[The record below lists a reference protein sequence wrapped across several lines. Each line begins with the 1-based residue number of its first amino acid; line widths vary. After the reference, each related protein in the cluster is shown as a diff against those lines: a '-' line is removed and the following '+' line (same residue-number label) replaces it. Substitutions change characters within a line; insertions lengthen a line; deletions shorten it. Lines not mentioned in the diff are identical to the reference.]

1 MNQLNFTTRSLR
13 KSRGYLSKACR
24 SPKGRKKGT
33 NGSNNQKIGNV
44 AQQTNQD
51 QGTKQEQLVN
61 NKPKNWQP
69 FHNRQIDKGTIQ
81 KQAINI
87 KNKEQKFD

>member
-1 MNQLNFTTRSLR
+1 MDIGAKLVVPQ
-13 KSRGYLSKACR
+13 KEG
-24 SPKGRKKGT
+24 KKKPM
-33 NGSNNQKIGNV
+33 GSNNQKIGNL

-51 QGTKQEQLVN
+51 QGTKQEQLIN

-69 FHNRQIDKGTIQ
+69 FHNRQIDEGTIQ